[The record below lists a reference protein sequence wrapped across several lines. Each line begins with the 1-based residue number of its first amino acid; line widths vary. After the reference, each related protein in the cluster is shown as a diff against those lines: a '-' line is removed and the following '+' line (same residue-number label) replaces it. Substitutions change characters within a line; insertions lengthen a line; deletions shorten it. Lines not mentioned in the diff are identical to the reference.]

1 MIKPVTSILAAALL
15 SLSATISA
23 AVTLPSVLSDGVV
36 LQREQPIKIWGK
48 ALPGEQVTVKLK
60 SSKAKTVADDSGKW
74 SVTLSPLKAG
84 GPYVL
89 TVNDISVNDVLIGD
103 IYLCSGQSNMELMVS
118 RVMDF
123 YADEVESYTNPAI
136 REFKTPK
143 EYAFHGAKDDVSKSE
158 WKKVEPG
165 KVKNFGA
172 LVYFIAKNLYENNG
186 HVPVGIVNSSWGGSR
201 IETWI
206 SENSMAKYPLR
217 LNRLHTVEDDE
228 YRSLLSKAENR
239 ASYLWSKT
247 MNKSDLGYNS
257 GVRWSDPSADDS
269 SWTEYDLLSL
279 DWGKADGQ
287 PVNGSH
293 WLRKD
298 FEVPAAKAGHDAE
311 LRLGCIVDADSVW
324 VNGTFVGFTSYQY
337 PPRIYKI
344 PAGVLHEGKNNITV
358 RVVSNSGTPHFVPE
372 KPHKVIFGEN
382 DEISLEGKWR
392 HHLGTPMPKA
402 PSVTDFF
409 QTPTVLYNGLI
420 SPFVNMSF
428 RGVVWYQGE
437 SDVDIRSQYKDLMK
451 TLIADWRE
459 SFANPT
465 LPFFIVELADFLHP
479 SDQGGRRAWQ
489 EMRDAQRM
497 AAEETTDAYWIKNG
511 DVGEWNDIHPRDKKT
526 PGTRTATAILKHYAK

>member
-269 SWTEYDLLSL
+269 SWTEYDL

-298 FEVPAAKAGHDAE
+298 FEVPDAKAGRDAE

-324 VNGTFVGFTSYQY
+324 VNGSFVGFTSYQY

-497 AAEETTDAYWIKNG
+497 AAEETTDAYWIKNS

-526 PGTRTATAILKHYAK
+526 PGIRTATAILKHYAK